1 MYLCIDALVWNRTTW
16 IAVSDM
22 AYFEVAV
29 LILYYCNMRCVLR
42 TCLPI
47 GRTWRVAEWHHDVS
61 VGLRTWNFRE
71 AIHTPACPPPSPPLP
86 PPRVTHKC
94 FIPSFAWYKH
104 FPQTLV
110 WHTFH
115 KVSIDTQTISTK
127 LGGTQFLQSL
137 SWHTDNFYKAWWNT
151 ISSEPVM
158 TQTISTKLGGT
169 QFLLS
174 LSWHTDNSYKAWW
187 NTISTEP
194 VVTQKHFPW
203 ALVWHTN
210 IINELVWHT
219 FPTNRCVTHKQFL
232 QSLVRL
238 TNIFYGL
245 LYSTHTKLHR
255 LSFDTQTFSKE
266 IPLTHK
272 RFWQS
277 RVTNIF
283 HSLLLQTNIFHRKTS
298 SP

>member
-71 AIHTPACPPPSPPLP
+71 AIHTPACVLPPPPPP

-137 SWHTDNFYKAWWNT
+137 SWHKNISHGPLCGIQTLSTNSCDTHFPQTVVWRTNNFYR
-151 ISSEPVM
+151 
-158 TQTISTKLGGT
+158 
-169 QFLLS
+169 
-174 LSWHTDNSYKAWW
+174 
-187 NTISTEP
+187 
-194 VVTQKHFPW
+194 
-203 ALVWHTN
+203 AL
-210 IINELVWHT
+210 
-219 FPTNRCVTHKQFL
+219 
-232 QSLVRL
+232 
-238 TNIFYGL
+238 
-245 LYSTHTKLHR
+245 
-255 LSFDTQTFSKE
+255 
-266 IPLTHK
+266 
-272 RFWQS
+272 
-277 RVTNIF
+277 
-283 HSLLLQTNIFHRKTS
+283 
-298 SP
+298 